1 MNTYNRYE
9 ISKIAVLDVFM
20 LKENHQLSWA
30 DLAGIYHVVKGT
42 DKENQL
48 AAIIEDLTNKRIL
61 ERLSMTTWKIVDV
74 NKAQKA
80 LKEFIHG
87 TGLQDL
93 KPDKDLIKPATQIQ
107 SNQIDGPRRKSM
119 LAVIIWIV
127 GIIVAIAVIYKIFN
141 R

>member
-9 ISKIAVLDVFM
+9 ISKIAILDVFI

-42 DKENQL
+42 DEENQL

-61 ERLSMTTWKIVDV
+61 EKLSMTTWKIVDV
-74 NKAQKA
+74 NKAQKT

-87 TGLQDL
+87 TGLPDL
-93 KPDKDLIKPATQIQ
+93 KSDKDLINPATQIQ
-107 SNQIDGPRRKSM
+107 SNQIDRSERKSM

-127 GIIVAIAVIYKIFN
+127 CIIAAIGVLYKIFK
-141 R
+141 

>member
-1 MNTYNRYE
+1 MKTYNRYD
-9 ISKIAVLDVFM
+9 ISKIGVLDVFI

-42 DKENQL
+42 DEENQL

-61 ERLSMTTWKIVDV
+61 ERLSMTTWKIVEV

-87 TGLQDL
+87 PGLQDL
-93 KPDKDLIKPATQIQ
+93 KPDKDLINPATQTQ
-107 SNQIDGPRRKSM
+107 GNQIDRSERKSM

-127 GIIVAIAVIYKIFN
+127 CIIAAIGVLYKIFK
-141 R
+141 

>member
-1 MNTYNRYE
+1 MNTYNRYD
-9 ISKIAVLDVFM
+9 ISKIAVLDVFI

-30 DLAGIYHVVKGT
+30 DLAGIYQVAKGT
-42 DKENQL
+42 EKEKQL

-61 ERLSMTTWKIVDV
+61 EKLSMTTWKIVDV

-87 TGLQDL
+87 PGLQDL
-93 KPDKDLIKPATQIQ
+93 QSDKNLINPAMQIQ
-107 SNQIDGPRRKSM
+107 SNQIDRSERKSM

-127 GIIVAIAVIYKIFN
+127 CIIAAIGVLYKIFK
-141 R
+141 